1 MVIKLLFVVNC
12 LYTVEDFLF
21 NISELNVRFCIS
33 WSYVILSLMLSVFI
47 LTIKKLQFITE
58 STDQHDWL
66 SRVWSSCMMICRFIG
81 FYDEDSVRNA
91 VSRLNGKKLRGC
103 SLVVEVSFR
112 TKTWKSPSKWL
123 KTYILQLLPS
133 LS

>member
-1 MVIKLLFVVNC
+1 
-12 LYTVEDFLF
+12 
-21 NISELNVRFCIS
+21 
-33 WSYVILSLMLSVFI
+33 
-47 LTIKKLQFITE
+47 
-58 STDQHDWL
+58 
-66 SRVWSSCMMICRFIG
+66 MMICRFIG